1 MMESPQAPRVFT
13 DFWTSAYQ
21 SIDD

>member
-1 MMESPQAPRVFT
+1 MMEQPQPPRVFT